1 MRACPAN
8 GGGRIRRFRSPKP
21 PWSGI
26 PVGWLPDRPE
36 LLRQVWR
43 KCQSCAIPVRADG
56 PQRRRVA
63 RRRPNAGEPARSDGR
78 RARRRAGPQPR
89 SLACAKYP
97 ANSRPYGGSP
107 REDTAG
113 GPPAGAAVPTCVMS
127 RAGIGSAFYG
137 ADAHLY
143 RMAKS
148 RPNRRRK
155 GGPEADP
162 GRKRGTRRPAW
173 PYGERLICEA
183 AGESLLAILPE
194 EWQWEL
200 VTLALGEHMRSAC
213 RLVREHPGTDAKPA
227 LVVVRRRE
235 EAEDIQRF
243 LKRATGYKTIGSI
256 TGSISVKRRVS
267 GWDGLDIVCATPE
280 MLVNDMERGIVS
292 HDRFALAVFVGARW
306 AVGRH
311 AYAKAARRLAGA
323 ARILAVTDALPRSPG
338 RRIEML
344 EALGTTVI
352 DGRPERSPDCPPSR
366 GPAVECVAVDLPPET
381 AAIRDGLRRALHDM
395 CAPLCGRGCGELK
408 DPPLS
413 RLAGMQDAAG
423 GPGAPA
429 GMVLNAVIARY
440 MLDTLEVHGP
450 ERFLDLCEWCRG
462 RPDVG
467 ELLDHPPFAAA
478 VDAARGVLYDGQ
490 DHPKLDMLAD
500 MLAAPGRALV
510 VADPDG
516 PIQEILRRLGEAGV
530 PAAVLRP
537 DAGAAGLAYMERTE
551 AVDGLRG
558 GRYRVLV
565 SADVEDAYTGM
576 GDGHLVPGDVDL
588 IVCYEGGVDA
598 ARPALD
604 RGAARVVAL
613 VTAGSTEDPGRWAA
627 NQLDWSM
634 CITVEEN
641 RAAAARKRSEAGLA
655 ARDMGRPEYRLL
667 RRHGEDV
674 VLGPAGAGG
683 TFVDAAGEGSGM
695 VCALLGG
702 SGGREGGRTVYAV
715 HDSRPAEERPQRLA
729 TPGQKAAPYALI
741 KKLDSPGRNMVGAP
755 TKKWKEHLRGET
767 TVGEYNATMRAGG
780 RALQT
785 TVPPEVRPRN
795 RLIHMAYLGIYGRD
809 GRRLSLYATAEGRL
823 YNAPADGPY
832 KEGHRKILDYKLVH
846 EIRGKAAAIRK
857 YVVSVADRVMEAT
870 GGKPEFVG

>member
-1 MRACPAN
+1 
-8 GGGRIRRFRSPKP
+8 
-21 PWSGI
+21 
-26 PVGWLPDRPE
+26 
-36 LLRQVWR
+36 
-43 KCQSCAIPVRADG
+43 
-56 PQRRRVA
+56 
-63 RRRPNAGEPARSDGR
+63 
-78 RARRRAGPQPR
+78 
-89 SLACAKYP
+89 
-97 ANSRPYGGSP
+97 
-107 REDTAG
+107 
-113 GPPAGAAVPTCVMS
+113 
-127 RAGIGSAFYG
+127 
-137 ADAHLY
+137 
-143 RMAKS
+143 MAKP
-148 RPNRRRK
+148 RPSRRRK
-155 GGPEADP
+155 
-162 GRKRGTRRPAW
+162 RGARRPAW
-173 PYGERLICEA
+173 PYGELLVRKA
-183 AGESLLAILPE
+183 AEESLLAILPE

-200 VTLALGEHMRSAC
+200 AALALGEHMRAAC
-213 RLVREHPGTDAKPA
+213 RLALEHPKTEAKPA

-235 EAEDIQRF
+235 DAEDIREF
-243 LKRATGYKTIGSI
+243 LKCVTGYKTIGAI
-256 TGSISVKRRVS
+256 TGSISVKRRAR
-267 GWDGLDIVCATPE
+267 GWDGLDIICATPE

-292 HDRFALAVFVGARW
+292 HDRFALAVFVGAHW

-323 ARILAVTDALPRSPG
+323 ARILAVTDALPRSPS
-338 RRIEML
+338 RRMEML

-352 DGRPERSPDCPPSR
+352 DGRPERSPDCPPRR
-366 GPAVECVAVDLPPET
+366 GPAVECMAVDLPPET
-381 AAIRDGLRRALHDM
+381 AAIRDGLRRALHHT
-395 CAPLCGRGCGELK
+395 CAPLRGRGYGELK

-413 RLAGMQDAAG
+413 RLAGMHDAARSAD
-423 GPGAPA
+423 APA
-429 GMVLNAVIARY
+429 GMIRNAVIARC

-450 ERFLDLCEWCRG
+450 ERFLDFCEWCRG

-467 ELLDHPPFAAA
+467 ELLERSPFAEA
-478 VDAARGVLYDGQ
+478 VDAARSVLYGGQ
-490 DHPKLDMLAD
+490 NHPKLDRLAD

-516 PIQEILRRLGEAGV
+516 AIQGILRRLWEAGV

-537 DAGAAGLAYMERTE
+537 DSGAAGLAYMERTE

-613 VTAGSTEDPGRWAA
+613 VTAGSVEDTGRWAA
-627 NQLDWSM
+627 DQMDWSM
-634 CITVEEN
+634 CMTMEEN

-655 ARDMGRPEYRLL
+655 AHDKGRPEYRLR

-702 SGGREGGRTVYAV
+702 SMSREGGQTVYAV
-715 HDSRPAEERPQRLA
+715 HDSRPAEEKPQRLA

-755 TKKWKEHLRGET
+755 TKKWKDHLRGET

-780 RALQT
+780 RALRT

-795 RLIHMAYLGIYGRD
+795 RLIHMAYLGIRGRD
-809 GRRLSLYATAEGRL
+809 GRRLSLYATAKGRL
-823 YNAPADGPY
+823 YNGPADGPY

-846 EIRGKAAAIRK
+846 EIRGKALAIRK
-857 YVVSVADRVMEAT
+857 YVESVAERVMAET